1 MTSLMIVPS
10 ADLTLLR
17 RPDPAPERGRT
28 VRSFCRRRRVP
39 LLAVSA
45 VLPLYA
51 LWWAVLA
58 TGGGDLAAQDAW
70 ADFAGRHGSSAYN
83 LFWYGGM
90 HTANY
95 SLISPYVMAAVGV
108 RALTV
113 ASGLA
118 ATWVAAVLVARAPPR
133 RRSSRPRCSP
143 RSACGATWPRG
154 APRSPW
160 GSPSGSPRV
169 CTSPVRASPGRNVSS
184 SPAPT
189 PPSPPWR
196 PRSRGCSS
204 RSSGRVVC
212 WRGGRV
218 PRSPCCCRPR
228 WWSGR
233 PVSSS
238 PSTGSS

>member
-1 MTSLMIVPS
+1 MIVPS

-28 VRSFCRRRRVP
+28 VRSFCLSVVACRSWPCRPCCRCTRCGGRCWPPAAATSPPRTRGRISRGGTARRRTTC
-39 LLAVSA
+39 SG
-45 VLPLYA
+45 
-51 LWWAVLA
+51 
-58 TGGGDLAAQDAW
+58 TAACTPPT
-70 ADFAGRHGSSAYN
+70 
-83 LFWYGGM
+83 
-90 HTANY
+90 TA
-95 SLISPYVMAAVGV
+95 LISPYVMAAVGV

-118 ATWVAAVLVARAPPR
+118 ATWVAAVLVARALPR
-133 RRSSRPRCSP
+133 RPV
-143 RSACGATWPRG
+143 
-154 APRSPW
+154 APALLAALGLWGNVASGRTTFAL